1 MNAITTTEFNP
12 SLAVINGTIKTTSLK
27 VAEHFGKRHGDVIRS
42 LNNIEC
48 STEFSE
54 RNFALAEYID
64 EQGKPRP
71 AYEMTKDGFTFLA
84 MGFTGKEAAK
94 WKEAYINAFNK
105 MAEQLSSNP
114 VQLEPK
120 TKKALPN
127 GLSLEQQDCIKALV
141 RQRVAELPKD
151 KQAKAAI
158 TCWSSI
164 KSKYGKTYKAVEP
177 EHFTD
182 IVSLLGRLPLEG
194 ELLPKSEPV
203 TNTNLTITL
212 APLKQGEIMKR
223 WLITQHG
230 NDMVQMFAVKPET
243 EVKQRDCFIR
253 DLKEDGYVVI
263 KKDDFHVGNF
273 VMEHLPA
280 HLLPV
285 LVEKAG
291 RRLSAMRI

>member
-1 MNAITTTEFNP
+1 MNAIALTEFNP

-27 VAEHFGKRHGDVIRS
+27 VAEHFGKRHDRVLRAID
-42 LNNIEC
+42 NIEC
-48 STEFSE
+48 SSEFTHLNFGVSE
-54 RNFALAEYID
+54 YKDAS
-64 EQGKPRP
+64 GKSNPY
-71 AYEMTKDGFTFLA
+71 YEMTKDGFTFLA

-177 EHFTD
+177 EHFTN

-194 ELLPKSEPV
+194 ELIDKPDNV
-203 TNTNLTITL
+203 LTIN
-212 APLKQGEIMKR
+212 LKFPDGMKTMTMQFDTSEFQHGR
-223 WLITQHG
+223 WLLSLSDGHLAIQALTG
-230 NDMVQMFAVKPET
+230 YELCMTMEKWIDYVT
-243 EVKQRDCFIR
+243 
-253 DLKEDGYVVI
+253 KERGYVV
-263 KKDDFHVGNF
+263 
-273 VMEHLPA
+273 
-280 HLLPV
+280 
-285 LVEKAG
+285 G
-291 RRLSAMRI
+291 RQLS

>member
-1 MNAITTTEFNP
+1 MNAVLQTEFNP

-27 VAEHFGKRHGDVIRS
+27 VAEHFSKQHKNVLQSIER
-42 LNNIEC
+42 LEC
-48 STEFSE
+48 SPEFN
-54 RNFALAEYID
+54 RLNFKLVEYSD
-64 EQGKPRP
+64 AKGENRP

-127 GLSLEQQDCIKALV
+127 GLTLEQQDCIKALV

-177 EHFTD
+177 EHFTN

-194 ELLPKSEPV
+194 ELVEKPKQDA
-203 TNTNLTITL
+203 LTIN
-212 APLKQGEIMKR
+212 LKFPDGMRTMTMKFETSEFQHGR
-223 WLITQHG
+223 WLVSLMDGNLSIQAMPNDVLCLTTDKWIDYMTQ
-230 NDMVQMFAVKPET
+230 E
-243 EVKQRDCFIR
+243 R
-253 DLKEDGYVVI
+253 GYVVG
-263 KKDDFHVGNF
+263 KK
-273 VMEHLPA
+273 
-280 HLLPV
+280 
-285 LVEKAG
+285 
-291 RRLSAMRI
+291 LS